1 MPIKVASQ
9 EVTRLTVVVAARDDI
24 PTATLTKP
32 THTPQIKATPGKT
45 TTFRIP
51 LEITVNSHLI
61 HRINIQNSKYRL
73 CSKKTKIREWRN
85 NPNTQQTPP
94 CVTLL
99 NLFVPI
105 ELEVPINV
113 ESIVEESGRTIEKE
127 ADLVPYKYSERTFDG
142 PEKMFARTQDDY
154 YRSQMAV
161 GDPIR
166 AKRTKRTA
174 SNDFFRDTEAMVRKI
189 VQAIWRT

>member
-9 EVTRLTVVVAARDDI
+9 EVTRLTVVVSARDDI
-24 PTATLTKP
+24 PVATLTKP
-32 THTPQIKATPGKT
+32 ARTPQIKSTPGKT
-45 TTFRIP
+45 TTFRVP

-73 CSKKTKIREWRN
+73 CSKKTKIREWHK

-113 ESIVEESGRTIEKE
+113 ESIVEPIEKD
-127 ADLVPYKYSERTFDG
+127 ADVVVPYKYSERTFDG
-142 PEKMFARTQDDY
+142 PEKIYARSQDDY

-174 SNDFFRDTEAMVRKI
+174 SNDFFRDTESMVRKI

>member
-1 MPIKVASQ
+1 M
-9 EVTRLTVVVAARDDI
+9 VVAARDDI

-32 THTPQIKATPGKT
+32 TRTPQIKATPGKT
-45 TTFRIP
+45 TIFRLP

-61 HRINIQNSKYRL
+61 HRINTQNSKYRL
-73 CSKKTKIREWRN
+73 CSKKTKVREWRN
-85 NPNTQQTPP
+85 NPNAQQSPP

-113 ESIVEESGRTIEKE
+113 ESIVEESGRLNDGDI
-127 ADLVPYKYSERTFDG
+127 VPYKYAERTFDG
-142 PEKMFARTQDDY
+142 PEKIFARTQDDY
-154 YRSQMAV
+154 YRSQLAV

-174 SNDFFRDTEAMVRKI
+174 SNDFFRDTESMVRKI
-189 VQAIWRT
+189 VQSIWRM